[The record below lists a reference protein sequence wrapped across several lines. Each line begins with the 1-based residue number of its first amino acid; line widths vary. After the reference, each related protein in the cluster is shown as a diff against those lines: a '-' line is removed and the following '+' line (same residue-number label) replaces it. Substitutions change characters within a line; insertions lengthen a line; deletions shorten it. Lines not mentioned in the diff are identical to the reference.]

1 MSKNRNNNNG
11 NNNQNNVPNNGVPQ
25 EEANAGGVSTPAVDQ
40 NSNVQNPPAT
50 TAGSE
55 KKSLKEKWNEAFDPE
70 THPKRYAVK
79 EGAKKV
85 GKALGWMALGGVI
98 VTGGLAVA
106 AANRKD
112 DTDDDLDEMD
122 ELDDLDEDL
131 DDEDV
136 IDSTA
141 EEVEAE

>member
-25 EEANAGGVSTPAVDQ
+25 EEANAVDQ
-40 NSNVQNPPAT
+40 NGNVQNPPAT

-106 AANRKD
+106 AASRKD
-112 DTDDDLDEMD
+112 DTGDDLDEMD

>member
-1 MSKNRNNNNG
+1 MSKNRNKVNNG
-11 NNNQNNVPNNGVPQ
+11 NNNQNNVPNNGVPS
-25 EEANAGGVSTPAVDQ
+25 EEANVGGVSTPEVDQ
-40 NSNVQNPPAT
+40 NGNVQNPPAVT
-50 TAGSE
+50 EGSE
-55 KKSLKEKWNEAFDPE
+55 KKSLKDKIDEAFDPE

-106 AANRKD
+106 AMSKKED
-112 DTDDDLDEMD
+112 DEPEEMD
-122 ELDDLDEDL
+122 EDIDYSEDL
-131 DDEDV
+131 DDDDV

-141 EEVEAE
+141 EEVETE